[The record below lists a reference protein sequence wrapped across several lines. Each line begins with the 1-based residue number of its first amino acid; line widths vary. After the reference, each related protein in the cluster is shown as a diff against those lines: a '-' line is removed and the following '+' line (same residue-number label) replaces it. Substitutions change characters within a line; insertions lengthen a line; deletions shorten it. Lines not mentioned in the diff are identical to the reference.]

1 MPQKPF
7 INQPDFSDNSISS
20 IKSSHSKLPFREMP
34 DWLSDISSTADM
46 TKIPITDILT
56 NSLYYPCSG
65 RDGDPIKFLGGFIHS
80 FIYADNGITLKQV
93 ELSINN
99 PERNIKGYETE
110 FVLHK
115 DYYNYIFA
123 NNIER
128 NFSNIRIN
136 ASWYILKRLEIY
148 DSDYG
153 PNRISLLFIQ
163 GDGLDTFNTLYIANK
178 SYPDVL
184 ALIKSGWMGSD
195 NYDIDGRLAIAVL
208 NNPSGI
214 PEYILEGIS
223 HKRTKSCWNIYDEL
237 IFQWSIQYDEFDLFL
252 YGKKV
257 QTI

>member
-1 MPQKPF
+1 
-7 INQPDFSDNSISS
+7 
-20 IKSSHSKLPFREMP
+20 
-34 DWLSDISSTADM
+34 
-46 TKIPITDILT
+46 
-56 NSLYYPCSG
+56 
-65 RDGDPIKFLGGFIHS
+65 
-80 FIYADNGITLKQV
+80 
-93 ELSINN
+93 
-99 PERNIKGYETE
+99 
-110 FVLHK
+110 
-115 DYYNYIFA
+115 
-123 NNIER
+123 
-128 NFSNIRIN
+128 
-136 ASWYILKRLEIY
+136 
-148 DSDYG
+148 
-153 PNRISLLFIQ
+153 LFIQ